1 MRILTTIFLAVIVTS
16 SHADSDDERLDRLEQ
31 RLSSKA
37 FMNMWRSVDQL
48 RNEMRDLRGE
58 IEQQTF
64 EMQKIQQQQKQQY
77 IDLDQRLQT
86 LEKAADVRSAINQD
100 QLDPTDQL
108 LTSDSVESP
117 QPNQSLLS
125 SVSTNADAEI
135 ISADYDKALQTLREG
150 RYAESA
156 QLFKQ
161 IVTRYP
167 NSDFADNAQY
177 WLAET
182 KYINRDFDAATKIFQ
197 QLISHYPASS
207 KVPDA
212 LLKIAF
218 IKFELDDINQGKQ
231 QLNALIE
238 RYPQSSAAQLAQQRL
253 NKIQ

>member
-16 SHADSDDERLDRLEQ
+16 SHAASDDERLDRLEQ

-58 IEQQTF
+58 IEQQSF
-64 EMQKIQQQQKQQY
+64 EMQKIRQQQKKQY

-86 LEKAADVRSAINQD
+86 IEKAAAVRATINQD
-100 QLDPTDQL
+100 KLETTDQQ
-108 LTSDSVESP
+108 LTRDPVQSP

-125 SVSTNADAEI
+125 NVPTNADAEI

-161 IVTRYP
+161 IVNRYP
-167 NSDFADNAQY
+167 NSDYADNAQY

-182 KYINRDFDAATKIFQ
+182 KYINRDFDAATMIFQ
-197 QLISHYPASS
+197 QLSIIIRPAQKYQTPCSRSHLSN
-207 KVPDA
+207 
-212 LLKIAF
+212 LNWMIL
-218 IKFELDDINQGKQ
+218 IKSN
-231 QLNALIE
+231 N
-238 RYPQSSAAQLAQQRL
+238 
-253 NKIQ
+253 N

>member
-37 FMNMWRSVDQL
+37 FMNMWQSVDQL

-64 EMQKIQQQQKQQY
+64 EMQKIQQQQKQHY

-86 LEKAADVRSAINQD
+86 IEKAAAVRSTINQD
-100 QLDPTDQL
+100 KLDTTNQQFN
-108 LTSDSVESP
+108 DSVESP
-117 QPNQSLLS
+117 QPDQSLLS
-125 SVSTNADAEI
+125 SVPTNADAEI

-182 KYINRDFDAATKIFQ
+182 KYINRNFDAATAIFQ
-197 QLISHYPASS
+197 QLINNYPASS